1 MPSRA
6 LLFYS
11 KESFSDANLLK
22 SRLRE
27 NGINVIDVR
36 TGKYIEI
43 DIIDEPR
50 KVIKL
55 LGEPLFIVTEI
66 NGNFKELFYE
76 MRFWEC
82 HEILEEKW
90 KKLENKL
97 ERDYLQALILICASL
112 IKYLKGDVKTSDILI
127 EKALSLISDLPQE
140 LLPLL
145 YVRFGLNS

>member
-1 MPSRA
+1 
-6 LLFYS
+6 
-11 KESFSDANLLK
+11 
-22 SRLRE
+22 
-27 NGINVIDVR
+27 VR

-66 NGNFKELFYE
+66 NGTFKELFYE

-127 EKALSLISDLPQE
+127 EKALSLISNLPQE
-140 LLPLL
+140 FLPLL